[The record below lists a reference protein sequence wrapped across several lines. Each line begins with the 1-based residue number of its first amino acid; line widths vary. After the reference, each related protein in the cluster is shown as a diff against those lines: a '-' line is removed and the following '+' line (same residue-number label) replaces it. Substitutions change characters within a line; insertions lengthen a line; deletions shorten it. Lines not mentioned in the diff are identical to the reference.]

1 MVDGDVTD
9 QQLEA
14 IARVAL
20 ANDVDP
26 VRWEDAP
33 DWRRTAMAEVAKAA
47 IGASGLSRADHAFS
61 AWLLSMTMSG
71 WKWGH
76 VFDEKARTHPGIVSF
91 GKKENPQQFQ
101 EGLLEKSV
109 ERWTCLVDAVRDKA
123 KEIGLWIT
131 E

>member
-1 MVDGDVTD
+1 MTG

-33 DWRRTAMAEVAKAA
+33 DWRRAAMAEVARAA

-61 AWLLSMTMSG
+61 AWLLSMTVSG
-71 WKWGH
+71 WKWGRDL
-76 VFDEKARTHPGIVSF
+76 DERERTHPGIIMF
-91 GKKENPQQFQ
+91 GG
-101 EGLLEKSV
+101 GLPREDTT
-109 ERWTCLVDAVRDKA
+109 RWTRLVDAVRA
-123 KEIGLWIT
+123 RAREVGLWVT